1 MHPTTAPAGTQPLPH
16 HQTHAHRLEIYR
28 HPWREILEQFP
39 RRSPPVAMRVYL
51 KHSHRFA
58 EPHDELSFVAFEVSA
73 RESERTIF
81 AYTPRESE
89 IARQLANAVPI
100 ELNGSG
106 RPPPRSLERSRH
118 RNRLHR
124 PLPLAPEEEIA
135 RSSFLSLLPCRIQA
149 RHPNSS
155 PKGPLAFPLP
165 SSAVFIP

>member
-1 MHPTTAPAGTQPLPH
+1 MLIDWKSTV
-16 HQTHAHRLEIYR
+16 THGEKSWSNFLVD
-28 HPWREILEQFP
+28 
-39 RRSPPVAMRVYL
+39 RSPPPVAMRVYL

-106 RPPPRSLERSRH
+106 RTPHGHWNEADTEIVYTGHYRW
-118 RNRLHR
+118 
-124 PLPLAPEEEIA
+124 LP
-135 RSSFLSLLPCRIQA
+135 
-149 RHPNSS
+149 
-155 PKGPLAFPLP
+155 KKK
-165 SSAVFIP
+165 